1 MKTTF
6 IHLAARFSLLCYLAV
21 SSIAAVHAFPSVDP
35 VSAGQITTES
45 NSVPASDSMAHCQQ
59 MNSEVSTSLKT
70 DSAVSACKV
79 FCSAI
84 SNVIANNIALNV
96 PNTQVNAVI
105 AFIDLEFHSPDP
117 RLEKQPPK
125 NS

>member
-1 MKTTF
+1 MKTTL

-21 SSIAAVHAFPSVDP
+21 SSIAAVHAFPSVDALS
-35 VSAGQITTES
+35 VSQITAEA
-45 NSVPASDSMAHCQQ
+45 NAAPAPDSMAHCQQ
-59 MNSEVSTSLKT
+59 MNSDLSTSLKT
-70 DSAVSACKV
+70 DSAVSVCKV

-84 SNVIANNIALNV
+84 SNVIANNSALNM
-96 PNTQVNAVI
+96 PTTHVNSVI
-105 AFIDLEFHSPDP
+105 AFIVLEFHSPDP